1 MNLRHT
7 ARLAGLALIVP
18 YAIVRLG
25 RVDYWDI
32 LDDVDLAVHEAG
44 HLVFAPLGDHMSFLG
59 GSLLQVLVPLA
70 FVLYF
75 WRSRQAFAG
84 GITLAWVGVNLVNVS
99 RYIGDA
105 RAQDLPLLGGEN
117 AIHDW
122 WYLLT
127 EWDLLPRDHDIARAV
142 HLLGACAFASAVIV
156 AWFAERGDER
166 ERAVAAAA
174 PSRESLP
181 VPLPRR

>member
-7 ARLAGLALIVP
+7 ARLTGIALIIP
-18 YAIVRLG
+18 YAILRLG

-32 LDDVDLAVHEAG
+32 LDDVDLAIHEAG
-44 HLVFAPLGDHMSFLG
+44 HLVFLPFGDHLSFLG
-59 GSLLQVLVPLA
+59 GSLLQLLVPLA

-84 GITLAWVGVNLVNVS
+84 GITIAWVGVNLVNVS

-105 RAQDLPLLGGEN
+105 QAQDLPLLGGEN

-127 EWDLLPRDHDIARAV
+127 EWDLLPHDHDIARV
-142 HLLGACAFASAVIV
+142 LHLLGACAFAAAVII
-156 AWFAERGDER
+156 AWFAERGDDR
-166 ERAVAAAA
+166 ERAAA
-174 PSRESLP
+174 PVPRSRMALP
-181 VPLPRR
+181 FGEPRR